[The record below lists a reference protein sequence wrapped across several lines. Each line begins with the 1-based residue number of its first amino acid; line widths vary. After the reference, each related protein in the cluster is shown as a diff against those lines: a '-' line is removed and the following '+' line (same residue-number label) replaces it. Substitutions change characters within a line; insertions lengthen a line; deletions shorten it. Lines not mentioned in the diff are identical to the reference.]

1 MVVNVR
7 CLTTSVDM
15 MINILHKILSSG
27 MVAAKA
33 DTVEVHLEVL
43 AASKGSMDRPIKDMA

>member
-33 DTVEVHLEVL
+33 DTVEDHLEVL
-43 AASKGSMDRPIKDMA
+43 AASKGCMDRPIKDMA